1 MNVPPSSPP
10 STDTSAS
17 TTGAAQSAQNPTPG
31 SAKGAQHA
39 PSALFTLLL
48 SGQLH
53 AAPGAQTALAA
64 VVESKTSANTGVQ
77 TPSAPTDQTGKGLP
91 LADLLAAILAGG
103 TVASTTADAKS
114 AKTQDKKSATGDVS
128 AAAAQVVVPIA
139 APLLLAAAPN
149 ASAAPQ
155 SHDGADDA
163 SLAAILNVLSA
174 GGNSGANS
182 ADVLK
187 AALAKFEAAQGPT
200 SNVPTQGAAA
210 TDRGDVAALHAAV
223 VHQPTQ
229 PASGDTGARPAAV
242 PTVQVD
248 TPMQKQGWDRELGS
262 RVVWMAKDGVQ
273 AAQLRV
279 NPPHLGPVEVRL
291 SVSSD
296 AANVSFIAHHVHAR
310 DAIEV
315 AIPRLREMMAEQG
328 FAQTNVNVGG
338 HGAQQG
344 QGQQAFGAPSAHANP
359 FDTTIDSD
367 VLPATTSSMGAG
379 ALGMVDYFA

>member
-1 MNVPPSSPP
+1 MNVLPSSPP

-31 SAKGAQHA
+31 PVKGAQHA

-64 VVESKTSANTGVQ
+64 VVESKTSANPGVQ
-77 TPSAPTDQTGKGLP
+77 TPSAPTEQTGKGLP

-103 TVASTTADAKS
+103 TVAATTADAKS
-114 AKTQDKKSATGDVS
+114 AKTQDKKSAAGDVN
-128 AAAAQVVVPIA
+128 AAASQVVVPIA
-139 APLLLAAAPN
+139 APLLLAATPH

-155 SHDGADDA
+155 SHAGADDA
-163 SLAAILNVLSA
+163 SLATILNVLSA
-174 GGNSGANS
+174 GNGGANS

-187 AALAKFEAAQGPT
+187 AVLAKFEAAQAPA
-200 SNVPTQGAAA
+200 SNVPTQGAVAM
-210 TDRGDVAALHAAV
+210 DRGDVAALHAAV
-223 VHQPTQ
+223 VHQPAQ
-229 PASGDTGARPAAV
+229 PASGDAGARPAAV
-242 PTVQVD
+242 PSVPVD
-248 TPMQKQGWDRELGS
+248 TPMQKPGWDRELGN

-310 DAIEV
+310 DAIEA

-344 QGQQAFGAPSAHANP
+344 QGQQAFSAPGAHANP
-359 FDTTIDSD
+359 FDTSIDTD
-367 VLPATTSSMGAG
+367 ALPATSSIGAA